1 MLIVLII
8 LTVLTVIVGIF
19 SFYDDRAVVGSISW
33 TLVVILVISSIAC
46 IFYIVTYMVDGITAK
61 PKIEMYQEENEKIE
75 EDINIL
81 VKEYMEYEKDTYKE
95 FKTESVTTLIALF
108 PDLKSDE
115 LVNKQIN
122 IYVENNN
129 KIKELKEKEI
139 DMSIGK
145 WLLYFGN

>member
-8 LTVLTVIVGIF
+8 LTVLTVIVGVF
-19 SFYDDRAVVGSISW
+19 SFYDDRVVVASISW
-33 TLVVILVISSIAC
+33 TVGVILAISSIAC

-95 FKTESVTTLIALF
+95 FKAESVTTLIALF

-139 DMSIGK
+139 DMSIGR

>member
-19 SFYDDRAVVGSISW
+19 SFYDDRVVVGSISW
-33 TLVVILVISSIAC
+33 TVGVILVISSIAC
-46 IFYIVTYMVDGITAK
+46 IFCIVTYTVDGIMAK

-75 EDINIL
+75 EDINVL
-81 VKEYMEYEKDTYKE
+81 VKEYMEYEKDTYKK